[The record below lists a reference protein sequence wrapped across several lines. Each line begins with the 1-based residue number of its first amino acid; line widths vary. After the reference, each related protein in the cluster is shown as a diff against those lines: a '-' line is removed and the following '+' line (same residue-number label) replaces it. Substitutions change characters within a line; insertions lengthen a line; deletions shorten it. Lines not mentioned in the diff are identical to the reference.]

1 MNKLVLSFLLL
12 LSTLNL
18 IAQEY
23 SSSDTISLSDAISI
37 ALENNHNILIANNST
52 QISENNTSLGNAGLL
67 PSLNASGSYSGAIED
82 IELQFPGQPVQT
94 VNGSRSNTLA
104 GSISAN
110 YVLFDGFGNYYQF
123 QSLKKL
129 EEQAGVQARLQ
140 IEGTLI
146 QVITFYLNVISRK
159 QNLKIAEESIQRS
172 LERYNRT
179 SKRFELGNNNRLTV
193 LSAEVDLNSDSVAF
207 LQAKNGFENAKRDL
221 LIQLGE
227 DPEGEIMVMDDIE
240 VNPSMILSELLAS
253 STDNNASL
261 ILSRLT
267 AENAMLGIKQTK
279 SDRFPV
285 INLNGSYSY
294 TRNEA
299 DAGQFEFFQTNGFS
313 GGISVSLNLFNGFR
327 QETRIQ
333 NAQVELKNNQ
343 EALELSQKTL
353 KRDMMNTY
361 ETYQTNLFLLVKEK
375 VNLET
380 AQLNFERSKQQFELG
395 QITNTEF
402 REAQLNVSRVQQNM
416 ISLKVQAK
424 LSEVSLY
431 QLSGQLIGLKFSQ
444 SNERK

>member
-1 MNKLVLSFLLL
+1 M
-12 LSTLNL
+12 
-18 IAQEY
+18 AQQD
-23 SSSDTISLSDAISI
+23 SSNEPISLTNAISI
-37 ALENNHNILIANNST
+37 ALENNHNIIIANNIVE
-52 QISENNTSLGNAGLL
+52 ISQNNASIGNAGLL
-67 PSLNASGSYSGAIED
+67 PSLSASGSYSGAIED
-82 IELQFPGQPVQT
+82 TELQFPGQPVQT
-94 VNGSRSNTLA
+94 VEGSRSNTLS

-110 YVLFDGFGNYYQF
+110 YTLFDGFGNYYQF
-123 QSLKKL
+123 ESLKKL
-129 EEQAGVQARLQ
+129 EKQAGVQARLQ

-146 QVITFYLNVISRK
+146 QVISFYLNVIAQK
-159 QNLKIAEESIQRS
+159 QNVEVAEESIQRS

-179 SKRFELGNNNRLTV
+179 SKRFELGNSNRLSV
-193 LSAEVDLNSDSVAF
+193 LSARVDLNADSVVF

-227 DPEGEIMVMDDIE
+227 DPEGDISVMEDIE
-240 VNPSMILSELLAS
+240 LNSTLILSDLLAS
-253 STDNNASL
+253 SSQNNASL
-261 ILSRLT
+261 VLSRLS
-267 AENAMLGIKQTK
+267 AENAILGIKQNK

-294 TRNEA
+294 VRNEA
-299 DAGQFEFFQTNGFS
+299 DAGQFEYLQTNGFS

-361 ETYQTNLFLLVKEK
+361 ETYQTNLFLLDKEQ

-416 ISLKVQAK
+416 IRLKVQAK

-431 QLSGQLIGLKFSQ
+431 QLSGQLIDLG
-444 SNERK
+444 N